1 MPAFNYQALDEKGK
15 TVKGILE
22 GDSPRQI
29 RAQLRDKS
37 LKPISVEAAN
47 ERQSKNSAS
56 SSDSFSLKNLFKPSL
71 RMKPQEL
78 SLVTR
83 QLATLVQANLP
94 LDEALLATSKQVRRS
109 QVKSILLEVRAKVL
123 EGHSLAY
130 ALGEMPKV
138 FNELY
143 RSMVKAGEH
152 AGFLG
157 LVLEKLADYTE
168 TSQQTQQQIKMAMVY
183 PIILM
188 LVAVV
193 VIGALLIFVVP
204 KLVRVFENN
213 NAELPVLTQV
223 MISLSDFVSSYKM
236 LIVAGIIAALVFAVK
251 YWLRKEA
258 NRHRWHRVILA
269 IPGLN
274 TLAIMADSARFA
286 GTLSVL
292 TASGVPLLDGLRI
305 AAAVMGNLVL
315 RDAGEQAAVAVQEGS
330 SLHKALDQAKYFP
343 PMMVHMVASG
353 EASGELETMLE
364 RVAANQER
372 ELQNTL
378 TVVMSIFEPV
388 MILLM
393 AFFVL
398 LIVISVLLP
407 IIGMNN
413 LV

>member
-1 MPAFNYQALDEKGK
+1 MPAFNYQALDEHGK

-29 RAQLRDKS
+29 RAQLRDKN

-47 ERQSKNSAS
+47 ERQSKS
-56 SSDSFSLKNLFKPSL
+56 SSSTDGFSLNNLFKPSL

-94 LDEALLATSKQVRRS
+94 LDEALFAASKQVRRS

-157 LVLEKLADYTE
+157 IVLEKLADYTE
-168 TSQQTQQQIKMAMVY
+168 SSQQTQQQIKMAMVY

-213 NAELPVLTQV
+213 NAELPMLTQV
-223 MISLSDFVSSYKM
+223 MIGLSEFVSSYKM
-236 LIVAGIIAALVFAVK
+236 VILAGILAAIVFGVK
-251 YWLRKEA
+251 YWLKKES
-258 NRHRWHRVILA
+258 NRRRWHRLILA

-315 RDAGEQAAVAVQEGS
+315 RDAGEQAAIAVQEGS
-330 SLHKALDQAKYFP
+330 SLHKALEQAEYFP

-353 EASGELETMLE
+353 EASGELESMLQ
-364 RVAANQER
+364 RSANNQER
-372 ELQNTL
+372 ELEMTL
-378 TVVMSIFEPV
+378 ATVMGIFEPI
-388 MILLM
+388 MIITM
-393 AFFVL
+393 GGFVL
-398 LIVISVLLP
+398 VIVLAILLP
-407 IIGMNN
+407 IFQMNT
-413 LV
+413 LVQ

>member
-1 MPAFNYQALDEKGK
+1 MPAFSYQAIDAKGK
-15 TVKGILE
+15 TVKGVIE
-22 GDSPRQI
+22 GDSPRQV
-29 RAQLRDKS
+29 RAQLREQN
-37 LKPISVEAAN
+37 LKPTQVEQAN
-47 ERQSKNSAS
+47 EGKAKNKDGSG
-56 SSDSFSLKNLFKPSL
+56 FSLAELFKPSL

-83 QLATLVQANLP
+83 QLATLVQSNLP
-94 LDEALLATSKQVRRS
+94 LDEALYATSQQVRRP

-130 ALGEMPKV
+130 ALGEMPKI

-157 LVLEKLADYTE
+157 VVLEKLADYTE
-168 TSQQTQQQIKMAMVY
+168 SSQQTQQQIKMAMIY

-188 LVAVV
+188 FVAVL
-193 VIGALLIFVVP
+193 VIGLLLIFVVP
-204 KLVRVFENN
+204 KLVRVFESN
-213 NAELPVLTQV
+213 NAELPVLTQI
-223 MISLSDFVSSYKM
+223 MISLSNFAGSYKM
-236 LIVAGIIAALVFAVK
+236 LILVGGIAALVAGFK
-251 YWLRKEA
+251 HWLKNEK
-258 NRHRWHRVILA
+258 NRRRWHRFILA
-269 IPGLN
+269 IPGIG

-305 AAAVMGNLVL
+305 AGAVMGNLIL
-315 RDAGEQAAVAVQEGS
+315 RDAGEAAAVAVQEGS
-330 SLHKALDQAKYFP
+330 SLNKALEQSEYFP

-364 RVAANQER
+364 RVATNQER

-378 TVVMSIFEPV
+378 TTVMSIFEPL
-388 MILLM
+388 MILTM
-393 AFFVL
+393 AGFVL